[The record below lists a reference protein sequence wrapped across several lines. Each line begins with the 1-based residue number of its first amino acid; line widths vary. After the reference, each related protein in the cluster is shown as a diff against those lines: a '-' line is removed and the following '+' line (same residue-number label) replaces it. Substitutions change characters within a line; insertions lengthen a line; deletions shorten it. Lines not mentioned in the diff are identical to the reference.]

1 MLVKR
6 LSTSKLLMKASHDTV
21 SVEMKVFILIAYVES
36 KFASKGRKFM
46 FHLSY
51 KNNRSRTFCGHSPR
65 TLVFFT
71 EYTEWHIR
79 TFLTCKLKTNFE
91 TFITS
96 KRQNLQ
102 ISC

>member
-1 MLVKR
+1 
-6 LSTSKLLMKASHDTV
+6 MKASHDTV

>member
-1 MLVKR
+1 
-6 LSTSKLLMKASHDTV
+6 MKASHDTI

-36 KFASKGRKFM
+36 KFASKDRKFM
-46 FHLSY
+46 FHLPS
-51 KNNRSRTFCGHSPR
+51 KNNRSRTFCSHSPR

-71 EYTEWHIR
+71 EYTEYHIR